1 LISGREAAGGVLT
14 AKQAPRRP
22 GTAPALGLRA
32 GNVRPLFPSQ
42 TIRENRKARRTM
54 PLNLRSL
61 PFAALLIAGAAGL
74 IYVGADGSRRDSDS
88 NSPSIAQCLLD
99 KKPPTDEEME
109 RRRQILL
116 QRFAVKDR
124 AVQKLL
130 GGQLTLLQA
139 AAQFRDVEA
148 AQPITW
154 GPDIAATGPAEGE
167 RLCRMVIAMAR
178 GWMEEHV
185 PAAAADMTARL
196 EAELE
201 QHRGPNGTVRL
212 PD

>member
-1 LISGREAAGGVLT
+1 
-14 AKQAPRRP
+14 
-22 GTAPALGLRA
+22 
-32 GNVRPLFPSQ
+32 
-42 TIRENRKARRTM
+42 M
-54 PLNLRSL
+54 PLHLRSL
-61 PFAALLIAGAAGL
+61 SVAALLIGGAAGL
-74 IYVGADGSRRDSDS
+74 IYFGADTGSRRNSDS

-99 KKPPTDEEME
+99 KKSPIDDETEH
-109 RRRQILL
+109 RRQILL
-116 QRFAVKDR
+116 QRHSVKDR

-130 GGQLTLLQA
+130 AGQLTLLQA
-139 AAQFRDVEA
+139 AAQFRDVEK

-167 RLCRMVIAMAR
+167 RLCLMVISMAR

-201 QHRGPNGTVRL
+201 QHRGPDGTVRL